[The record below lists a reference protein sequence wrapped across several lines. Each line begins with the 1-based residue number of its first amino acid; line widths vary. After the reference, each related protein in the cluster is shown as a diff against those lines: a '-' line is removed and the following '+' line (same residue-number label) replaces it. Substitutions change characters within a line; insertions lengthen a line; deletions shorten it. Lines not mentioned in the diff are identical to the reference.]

1 MNARITLFP
10 VAPVNPQYSRPI
22 AVPSMSLLQGGLEE
36 WPSAFLSIEAM
47 GQLRPVSIDGGWA
60 ARRLAIIVETSEQ
73 QYGRTIT
80 TRAYGYTGEMVHADI
95 EVIDPEVRVYFNRL
109 ITTVTGKWMTP
120 AGEQSI
126 THVKTDHHLL
136 IKPECRSFSLR
147 AEDVLMRLSTQ
158 NMLHGMGMEE
168 PLDLRA
174 AFSSPI
180 KPSPVS
186 REFPATYITDLTD
199 ALKASYSEHIADGM
213 DEDPDRVAS
222 DAGTR
227 LFTSINASAEFVK
240 VLKERTEWIR
250 EGSISY
256 KELVD
261 AFGHNINLFL
271 DSHMAK
277 SPTPVGHEGG
287 VDSAIAALV
296 TNAVSGIMGRHGVEK
311 VYLES
316 DIVKGD
322 AIFSEKKVFADGPEL
337 DWDGEGDIEELPG
350 FLGEVNIA
358 LKDIAKANGFDSVKV
373 SLDIHLA
380 GLATVHVSIDGLE
393 TRQFVFPMY
402 ASARLSNM
410 IAEDDRGLSDL
421 VQFAEMIY
429 NEVATTQFKSI
440 ELE

>member
-22 AVPSMSLLQGGLEE
+22 SVPSMSLLQGGLEE

-47 GQLRPVSIDGGWA
+47 GRLRPVSIDGGWA
-60 ARRLAIIVETSEQ
+60 ARRLAIVVETSEE

-80 TRAYGYTGEMVHADI
+80 TRAYGYTGEMVHANL

-120 AGEQSI
+120 AGEQTI

-136 IKPECRSFSLR
+136 IKPEVQSFSLR
-147 AEDVLMRLSTQ
+147 AEDVLARLSTQ
-158 NMLHGMGMEE
+158 NMLQGMGMDQ
-168 PLDLRA
+168 PFDLRST
-174 AFSSPI
+174 FGSPI

-199 ALKASYSEHIADGM
+199 ALKASYSEHIGDGL

-240 VLKERTEWIR
+240 ALKERTEWIR
-250 EGSISY
+250 EGSIAY
-256 KELVD
+256 KELIEVFGRDINFFVD
-261 AFGHNINLFL
+261 GAV
-271 DSHMAK
+271 AK
-277 SPTPVGHEGG
+277 PAVPVGHEGG

-296 TNAVSGIMGRHGVEK
+296 TNAVSGVMGRHGVEK

-322 AIFSEKKVFADGPEL
+322 AIFAEKKAFADGPEI
-337 DWDGEGDIEELPG
+337 DWEGEADVEDLPG
-350 FLGEVNIA
+350 FLDEINIA
-358 LKDIAKANGFDSVKV
+358 LKAIAKANGFDSVKL
-373 SLDIHLA
+373 SIDIHLA
-380 GLATVHVSIDGLE
+380 GLATVHVCIDGAE
-393 TRQFVFPMY
+393 ARQFVFPMY
-402 ASARLSNM
+402 ASARLSNV
-410 IAEDDRGLSDL
+410 IAESDGELCDL

-429 NEVATTQFKSI
+429 NEVSTAQFKSI

>member
-22 AVPSMSLLQGGLEE
+22 SVPSMSLLQGGLAE
-36 WPSAFLSIEAM
+36 WPNAFLSIEAM

-60 ARRLAIIVETSEQ
+60 ARRLAIIVETSEE
-73 QYGRTIT
+73 QYGRTVT
-80 TRAYGYTGEMVHADI
+80 TRAYGYTGEMVHADL

-136 IKPECRSFSLR
+136 IKPEGQSFSLR

-168 PLDLRA
+168 PFDLRA
-174 AFSSPI
+174 SFSSPI

-186 REFPATYITDLTD
+186 REYPATYITDLTD
-199 ALKASYSEHIADGM
+199 ALKASYSEHLSEGM

-227 LFTSINASAEFVK
+227 LFTSINASVEFVK
-240 VLKERTEWIR
+240 ALKERTEWIR

-261 AFGHNINLFL
+261 VFGHNVNFFV
-271 DSHMAK
+271 DSVVAK
-277 SPTPVGHEGG
+277 PPTPVGHEGG

-296 TNAVSGIMGRHGVEK
+296 TNAVSGIMGRHGVEQ

-322 AIFSEKKVFADGPEL
+322 AILAEKKVFADGPEVE
-337 DWDGEGDIEELPG
+337 WEGDGDVEELPG
-350 FLGEVNIA
+350 FLDEVNIA
-358 LKDIAKANGFDSVKV
+358 LAAIAKANGFDSVKV
-373 SLDIHLA
+373 SIDIHLA
-380 GLATVHVSIDGLE
+380 DIATVHVSVDGLE

-402 ASARLSNM
+402 ASARLSNV
-410 IAEDDRGLSDL
+410 IAETDGELSDL
-421 VQFAEMIY
+421 VQFAGLIY
-429 NEVATTQFKSI
+429 SEIATPPFKSI